1 MLAGVLVASALRGAP
16 GWAQGPAGRDVVLRD
31 ADGGVAW
38 TGSFRDALRPL
49 KPRAYRTLG
58 SCDQLGCDNRLMTG
72 LLVRSPPP
80 SRGAA
85 RHAVWLIA
93 IDTGSTR
100 PSSLG
105 ALFSAG
111 PAAASPRNADKNL
124 MCAGAPARGE

>member
-49 KPRAYRTLG
+49 KPRAYGTLG

-72 LLVRSPPP
+72 
-80 SRGAA
+80 AA
-85 RHAVWLIA
+85 RQVA
-93 IDTGSTR
+93 S
-100 PSSLG
+100 
-105 ALFSAG
+105 ALPRRSAPCG
-111 PAAASPRNADKNL
+111 VADSH
-124 MCAGAPARGE
+124 